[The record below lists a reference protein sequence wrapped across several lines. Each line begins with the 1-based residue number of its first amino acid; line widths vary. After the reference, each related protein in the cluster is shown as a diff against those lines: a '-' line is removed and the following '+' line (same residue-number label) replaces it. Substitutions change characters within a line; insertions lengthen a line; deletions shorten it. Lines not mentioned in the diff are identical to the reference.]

1 MFEHHRRRATQ
12 RSPTTPI
19 SPKGG
24 GGTAPISL
32 SLLLPDAQDIA
43 SSSLRELDA
52 VALATNVT
60 VFMERGTKRRVN
72 RKSKHT
78 LALLFYCSMVLFSS
92 CGGKTRPPVIA
103 APTGGPVPTS
113 PPPITVAGQ
122 LKQSPQIRVLLKQ
135 NFSSVSVEG
144 SGLASL
150 VVIKAEDGKIHLTN
164 GNGRGLGSGSG
175 FRLQPLD
182 GKRLKLDG
190 VPYHDVLEVFIN
202 PLSRTVVVNE
212 LNLESYLR
220 GVVPNELVT
229 DRSRSEAIKTLTI
242 AARTYAYSSLGQN
255 AVRGFDVYSD
265 TRSQVYRGVGS
276 EKPLANQMIEETRGI
291 IATYQDKPIV
301 AFYSSTCGGRTEDYR
316 EVFQRAA
323 IPYLQGGAA
332 CPDTSSP
339 YHSWDE
345 LIPISQ
351 IQGRLDRLAGVGK
364 LERLE
369 PIRKSQWGRTVEMRF
384 VGTQGEKILK
394 GLDIRSAL
402 GLRSN
407 WITDFEVHRDA
418 SGYIVEIHAQG
429 KGWGHGVGLCQ
440 IGAVELASRG
450 WNSER
455 ILKHYYKGIE
465 VVRRW

>member
-1 MFEHHRRRATQ
+1 MGKFYRAF
-12 RSPTTPI
+12 
-19 SPKGG
+19 
-24 GGTAPISL
+24 L
-32 SLLLPDAQDIA
+32 
-43 SSSLRELDA
+43 
-52 VALATNVT
+52 T
-60 VFMERGTKRRVN
+60 V
-72 RKSKHT
+72 
-78 LALLFYCSMVLFSS
+78 LLFYCSMVLFSS
-92 CGGKTRPPVIA
+92 CGGKARPPVIA
-103 APTGGPVPTS
+103 APTGGLTPTPTS
-113 PPPITVAGQ
+113 PPSITVAGQ
-122 LKQSPQIRVLLKQ
+122 MKRGPQIRVLLKQ
-135 NFSSVSVEG
+135 NFRSVSVEG
-144 SGLASL
+144 SDLASV
-150 VVIKAEDGKIHLTN
+150 VVIKAEEGKIHLAD
-164 GNGRGLGSGSG
+164 GSGRGLGSGSG
-175 FRLQPLD
+175 FRLKPLD
-182 GKRLKLDG
+182 GKQLKLDG
-190 VPYHDVLEVFIN
+190 VPYHEQLEVFIN
-202 PLSRTVVVNE
+202 PLSRPVVVNE
-212 LNLESYLR
+212 VSLESYLR
-220 GVVPNELVT
+220 GVVPNELFT
-229 DRSRSEAIKTLTI
+229 DRSRSEAMKSLTI

-265 TRSQVYRGVGS
+265 TRSQVYRGVRS
-276 EKPLANQMIEETRGI
+276 EKPFSDQMIGETHGI

-339 YHSWDE
+339 YHDWDE
-345 LIPISQ
+345 LISVSQ

-384 VGTQGEKILK
+384 VGTQGAKILK

-407 WITDFEVHRDA
+407 WITEFDVHLDG

-440 IGAVELASRG
+440 IGAVELAGRG
-450 WNSER
+450 WNFER